1 MRKVVCRC
9 IIKDASESRDATAVA
24 AAADFP
30 EPFNVAEI
38 FVGDLLRTKERTNRR
53 RGTQPKFDQAERNF
67 KETGPAGE
75 PSERQVSRPNEEG
88 GLEIIAG
95 RIRYLDPYKVIS
107 AQ

>member
-9 IIKDASESRDATAVA
+9 IIKDASESRGATAVA

-53 RGTQPKFDQAERNF
+53 RGNRSSIRRRGILKRRGQPASHRSVRF
-67 KETGPAGE
+67 PALTK
-75 PSERQVSRPNEEG
+75 REG
-88 GLEIIAG
+88 
-95 RIRYLDPYKVIS
+95 
-107 AQ
+107 

>member
-9 IIKDASESRDATAVA
+9 IIKDASESRDAA
-24 AAADFP
+24 AAAAVADFP